1 LWQHSSYGWSF
12 VDYLHTPKNTQE
24 LDKWNCFVD
33 KFKSIPKTKIIQELI
48 LKIIHGG
55 TKVWCVQLC
64 TLIIDIAKRTK
75 YKRRLPMLVCLLAL
89 VKINKIATTHCK
101 VIFQEMHEYIKPNI
115 NALVEKWMPCDM
127 FWTPRFPRS
136 E

>member
-1 LWQHSSYGWSF
+1 M
-12 VDYLHTPKNTQE
+12 DYLHTPKNTQE

-75 YKRRLPMLVCLLAL
+75 YKRQLPMLVCLLAL

-136 E
+136 K